1 LIVIVQKILKKF
13 ALIALIFLTG
23 CSSTTFVYNRID
35 YLLPW
40 YFASY
45 VDLSRDQKN
54 YLDELLIPFFS
65 WHRHEELPRYAEIIN
80 SVEGLLDSE
89 VKVENIALITLDV
102 EESWFRLE
110 DGLLLRIIPLAKDLT
125 DEQINN
131 FLQVMQTKTIES
143 ENKYLKRNDQ
153 AYQKDNYNR
162 LRKNLRRFI
171 GTMSKEQLDLV
182 KIASN
187 NMRRT
192 DTEWIQNRKKLVANL
207 SSILQRKEG
216 WEKRFIVIT
225 HRDDLVSKNYRDTY
239 AYNIDLTHNLI
250 AAILNTRTEKQD
262 KKLRA
267 QLSKYQAD
275 IETLINHE

>member
-45 VDLSRDQKN
+45 VDLSRDQKQ

-182 KIASN
+182 KIASK

>member
-1 LIVIVQKILKKF
+1 MQKILKKF
-13 ALIALIFLTG
+13 SLIILIFLTG

-35 YLLPW
+35 FLLPW
-40 YFASY
+40 YLASY
-45 VDLSRDQKN
+45 VDLSRDQKQ

-80 SVEGLLDSE
+80 SVEEILDSE
-89 VKVENIALITLDV
+89 VKVENITLITQDV

-110 DGLLLRIIPLAKDLT
+110 DELLLWILPLTKDLS

-143 ENKYLKRNDQ
+143 ENRYLKRNDQ
-153 AYQKDNYNR
+153 VYQKHNYNR

-171 GTMSKEQLDLV
+171 GTMSKEQLGFV
-182 KIASN
+182 KIASK
-187 NMRRT
+187 NMRRV
-192 DTEWIQNRKKLVANL
+192 DTEWVQNRKKLVANL
-207 SSILQRKEG
+207 GLILQRKEG
-216 WEKRFIVIT
+216 WKKRFISIT
-225 HRDDLVSKNYRDTY
+225 HRDDLVSKNYRDNY
-239 AYNIDLTHNLI
+239 AYNIDITNHLI

-267 QLSKYQAD
+267 QLKRYRTD
-275 IETLINHE
+275 IETLINDE

>member
-1 LIVIVQKILKKF
+1 VQKILKKF

-45 VDLSRDQKN
+45 VDLSRDQKQ

-80 SVEGLLDSE
+80 SVQGLLDSE
-89 VKVENIALITLDV
+89 VEVKNIVLITQDV
-102 EESWFRLE
+102 EESWFRLG

-153 AYQKDNYNR
+153 VYQKDNYNR

-171 GTMSKEQLDLV
+171 GRMSKDQLDLV
-182 KIASN
+182 KIASK

-207 SSILQRKEG
+207 SSILQREEG
-216 WEKRFIVIT
+216 WEKRFIGIT

>member
-1 LIVIVQKILKKF
+1 M
-13 ALIALIFLTG
+13 TG

-35 YLLPW
+35 FLLPW
-40 YFASY
+40 YLASY
-45 VDLSRDQKN
+45 VDLSRDQKQ

-80 SVEGLLDSE
+80 SVEEILDSE
-89 VKVENIALITLDV
+89 VKVENITLITQDV

-110 DGLLLRIIPLAKDLT
+110 DELLLWILPLTKDLS

-143 ENKYLKRNDQ
+143 ENRYLKRNDQ
-153 AYQKDNYNR
+153 VYQKHNYNR

-182 KIASN
+182 KIASKS
-187 NMRRT
+187 MRRV
-192 DTEWIQNRKKLVANL
+192 DTEWVQNRKKLVANL
-207 SSILQRKEG
+207 GSILQRKEG
-216 WEKRFIVIT
+216 WERRFISIT
-225 HRDDLVSKNYRDTY
+225 HRDDLVSKNYRDNY
-239 AYNIDLTHNLI
+239 AYNIDITNHLI

-267 QLSKYQAD
+267 QLKRYRTD
-275 IETLINHE
+275 IETLINDE

>member
-1 LIVIVQKILKKF
+1 MQKILKKF

-23 CSSTTFVYNRID
+23 CSSTTFVYNWID

-216 WEKRFIVIT
+216 WEKRFKKIT
-225 HRDDLVSKNYRDTY
+225 HRDDLVSENYRNTY

-250 AAILNTRTEKQD
+250 AAILNTRTKKQD

>member
-1 LIVIVQKILKKF
+1 MQKILKKF
-13 ALIALIFLTG
+13 SLIILIFLTG

-35 YLLPW
+35 FLLPW
-40 YFASY
+40 YLASY
-45 VDLSRDQKN
+45 VDLSRDQKQ
-54 YLDELLIPFFS
+54 YLDELLIPFYS

-80 SVEGLLDSE
+80 SVEEILDSE
-89 VKVENIALITLDV
+89 VKVENITLITQDV

-110 DGLLLRIIPLAKDLT
+110 DELLLWILPLTKDLS

-153 AYQKDNYNR
+153 VYQKHNYNR

-182 KIASN
+182 KIASKS
-187 NMRRT
+187 MRRV
-192 DTEWIQNRKKLVANL
+192 DTEWVQNRKKLVANL
-207 SSILQRKEG
+207 GSILQRKES
-216 WEKRFIVIT
+216 WEKRFISIT
-225 HRDDLVSKNYRDTY
+225 HRDDLVSKNYRDNY
-239 AYNIDLTHNLI
+239 AYNIDITNHLI

-267 QLSKYQAD
+267 QLKRYRTD
-275 IETLINHE
+275 IETLINDE

>member
-1 LIVIVQKILKKF
+1 MQKILKKF
-13 ALIALIFLTG
+13 SLIILIFLTG
-23 CSSTTFVYNRID
+23 CSSTTFIYNRID
-35 YLLPW
+35 FLLPW
-40 YFASY
+40 YFAGY
-45 VDLSRDQKN
+45 VDLSRDQKQ

-80 SVEGLLDSE
+80 SVEEILDSE
-89 VKVENIALITLDV
+89 VKVENITLITQDV

-110 DGLLLRIIPLAKDLT
+110 DELLLWILPLTKDLS

-153 AYQKDNYNR
+153 VYQKDNYNR

-171 GTMSKEQLDLV
+171 GTMSKEQLGFV
-182 KIASN
+182 KIASK
-187 NMRRT
+187 NMRRV
-192 DTEWIQNRKKLVANL
+192 DTEWVQNRKKLVANL
-207 SSILQRKEG
+207 GSILQRKES
-216 WEKRFIVIT
+216 WEKRFISIT
-225 HRDDLVSKNYRDTY
+225 HRDDLVSKNYRDNY
-239 AYNIDLTHNLI
+239 AYNIDITNHLI

-267 QLSKYQAD
+267 QLKRYRD
-275 IETLINHE
+275 LD

>member
-1 LIVIVQKILKKF
+1 MIVIVQKILKKF

-45 VDLSRDQKN
+45 VDLSRDQKQ

-80 SVEGLLDSE
+80 SVQGLLDSE
-89 VKVENIALITLDV
+89 VEVKNIVLITQDV

-110 DGLLLRIIPLAKDLT
+110 DELLLWIIPLTKDLT

-131 FLQVMQTKTIES
+131 FLQVMQTKIIES

-153 AYQKDNYNR
+153 VYQKDNYNR

-171 GTMSKEQLDLV
+171 GRMSKDQLDLV
-182 KIASN
+182 KIASK

-216 WEKRFIVIT
+216 WEKRFIGIT

>member
-1 LIVIVQKILKKF
+1 MQKILKKF

>member
-1 LIVIVQKILKKF
+1 MQNILKKF

-45 VDLSRDQKN
+45 VDLSRDQKQ

>member
-1 LIVIVQKILKKF
+1 MIVIVQKILKKF

-23 CSSTTFVYNRID
+23 CSSTTFVYNWID

-45 VDLSRDQKN
+45 VDLSRDQKQ

-171 GTMSKEQLDLV
+171 GTMSKDQLDLV
-182 KIASN
+182 KIASK
-187 NMRRT
+187 NMRRA

-216 WEKRFIVIT
+216 WEKRFISIT
-225 HRDDLVSKNYRDTY
+225 HRDDLVSKNYRDNY
-239 AYNIDLTHNLI
+239 AYNIDITNHLI
-250 AAILNTRTEKQD
+250 AAILNTRTKKLD

>member
-1 LIVIVQKILKKF
+1 MIVIVQKILKKF

-23 CSSTTFVYNRID
+23 CSSTTFVYNWID

-182 KIASN
+182 KIASK
-187 NMRRT
+187 NMRRV
-192 DTEWIQNRKKLVANL
+192 DTEWILNRKKLVANL

-216 WEKRFIVIT
+216 WEKRFISIT
-225 HRDDLVSKNYRDTY
+225 HRDDLVSKNYRDNY
-239 AYNIDLTHNLI
+239 AYNIDITNHLI

-267 QLSKYQAD
+267 QLKRYRTD

>member
-1 LIVIVQKILKKF
+1 MIVQQILKKF

-35 YLLPW
+35 NLLPW

-45 VDLSRDQKN
+45 VDLSRDQKQ

-80 SVEGLLDSE
+80 SVQGLLDSE

-110 DGLLLRIIPLAKDLT
+110 DELLLWIIPLAKDLT

-131 FLQVMQTKTIES
+131 FLQVMQTKIIES

-153 AYQKDNYNR
+153 VYQKDNYNR

-171 GTMSKEQLDLV
+171 GTMNKEQLDLV
-182 KIASN
+182 KIASKS
-187 NMRRT
+187 MRRV
-192 DTEWIQNRKKLVANL
+192 DAEWIQNRKKLVANL
-207 SSILQRKEG
+207 GSILQREEG
-216 WEKRFIVIT
+216 WEQRFISIT
-225 HRDDLVSKNYRDTY
+225 HRDDLVSKNYRDNY
-239 AYNIDLTHNLI
+239 AYNIDVTHHLI
-250 AAILNTRTEKQD
+250 AAILNTRTKKQD
-262 KKLRA
+262 KKIRA
-267 QLSKYQAD
+267 QLKRYRTD

>member
-1 LIVIVQKILKKF
+1 MQKILKKF
-13 ALIALIFLTG
+13 SLIILIFLTG

-35 YLLPW
+35 FLLPW
-40 YFASY
+40 YLASY
-45 VDLSRDQKN
+45 VDLSRDQKQ

-65 WHRHEELPRYAEIIN
+65 WHRHEELPRYADIIN
-80 SVEGLLDSE
+80 SVEEILDSE
-89 VKVENIALITLDV
+89 VKVENITLITQDV

-110 DGLLLRIIPLAKDLT
+110 DELLLWILPLTKDLS

-153 AYQKDNYNR
+153 VYQKDNYNR

-171 GTMSKEQLDLV
+171 GTMSKEQLGFV
-182 KIASN
+182 KIASK
-187 NMRRT
+187 NMRRV
-192 DTEWIQNRKKLVANL
+192 DTEWVQNRKKLVANL
-207 SSILQRKEG
+207 GLILQRKEG
-216 WEKRFIVIT
+216 WKMRFISRT
-225 HRDDLVSKNYRDTY
+225 HRDELVSKNYRDNY
-239 AYNIDLTHNLI
+239 AYNIDITNHLI

-267 QLSKYQAD
+267 QLKRYRTD
-275 IETLINHE
+275 IETLINDE

>member
-1 LIVIVQKILKKF
+1 MQNILKKF

-45 VDLSRDQKN
+45 VDLSRDQKQ

-80 SVEGLLDSE
+80 SVEGLLNSE

-171 GTMSKEQLDLV
+171 GTMSKEQQDLV
-182 KIASN
+182 KIASK

-207 SSILQRKEG
+207 SSILQREEG
-216 WEKRFIVIT
+216 WQKRFKKIT
-225 HRDDLVSKNYRDTY
+225 HRDDLVSENYRNTY

-250 AAILNTRTEKQD
+250 AAILNTRTKKQD

>member
-1 LIVIVQKILKKF
+1 MQKILKKF
-13 ALIALIFLTG
+13 SLIILIFLTG

-35 YLLPW
+35 FLLPW
-40 YFASY
+40 YLASY
-45 VDLSRDQKN
+45 VDLSRDQKQ
-54 YLDELLIPFFS
+54 YLDELLIPFYS

-80 SVEGLLDSE
+80 SVEEILDSE
-89 VKVENIALITLDV
+89 VKVENITLITQDI

-110 DGLLLRIIPLAKDLT
+110 DELLLWMLPLTKSLSD
-125 DEQINN
+125 DQINN

-143 ENKYLKRNDQ
+143 ENRYLKRNDQ
-153 AYQKDNYNR
+153 VYQQDNYNR

-171 GTMSKEQLDLV
+171 GRMSKDQLDLV
-182 KIASN
+182 KIASK

-207 SSILQRKEG
+207 GSILQRKEG
-216 WEKRFIVIT
+216 WERRFISIT
-225 HRDDLVSKNYRDTY
+225 HRDDLVSKNYRDNY
-239 AYNIDLTHNLI
+239 AYNIDVTHHLI
-250 AAILNTRTEKQD
+250 AAILNTRTKKQD

>member
-1 LIVIVQKILKKF
+1 VQNILKKF

-45 VDLSRDQKN
+45 VDLSRDQKQ

-143 ENKYLKRNDQ
+143 EKKYLKRNDQ

-182 KIASN
+182 KIASK
-187 NMRRT
+187 NMRRV

-207 SSILQRKEG
+207 SSILQREEG
-216 WEKRFIVIT
+216 WQKRFKKIT
-225 HRDDLVSKNYRDTY
+225 HRDDLVSENYRNTY

-250 AAILNTRTEKQD
+250 AAILNTRTKKQD

>member
-1 LIVIVQKILKKF
+1 VQKILKKF

-23 CSSTTFVYNRID
+23 CSSTTFVYNWID

-143 ENKYLKRNDQ
+143 ESKYLKRNDQ

-171 GTMSKEQLDLV
+171 GSMSKEQLDLV
-182 KIASN
+182 KIASK
-187 NMRRT
+187 NMRLT

-207 SSILQRKEG
+207 SSILQREEG
-216 WEKRFIVIT
+216 WQKRFKKIT
-225 HRDDLVSKNYRDTY
+225 HRDDLVSENYRNTY

-250 AAILNTRTEKQD
+250 AAILNTRTKKQD

>member
-1 LIVIVQKILKKF
+1 MIVIVQKILKKF

-23 CSSTTFVYNRID
+23 CSSTTFVYNWID

-182 KIASN
+182 KIASK

-207 SSILQRKEG
+207 SSILQREEG
-216 WEKRFIVIT
+216 WQKRFKKIT
-225 HRDDLVSKNYRDTY
+225 HRDDLVSENYRNTY

-250 AAILNTRTEKQD
+250 AAILNTRTKKQD

>member
-1 LIVIVQKILKKF
+1 MIVQQILKKF

-35 YLLPW
+35 FLLPW
-40 YFASY
+40 YLASY
-45 VDLSRDQKN
+45 VDLSRDQKQ
-54 YLDELLIPFFS
+54 YLDELLIPFFN

-80 SVEGLLDSE
+80 SVQGLLDSE
-89 VKVENIALITLDV
+89 VEVENIVLITQDV

-110 DGLLLRIIPLAKDLT
+110 DESLLWIIPLAKDLT

-131 FLQVMQTKTIES
+131 FLQVMQTKIIES

-153 AYQKDNYNR
+153 VYQKDNYNR

-171 GTMSKEQLDLV
+171 GTMNKEQLDLV

-187 NMRRT
+187 SMRRV
-192 DTEWIQNRKKLVANL
+192 DAEWIQNRKKLVANL
-207 SSILQRKEG
+207 GSILQREEG
-216 WEKRFIVIT
+216 WEQRFISIT
-225 HRDDLVSKNYRDTY
+225 HRDDLVSKNYRDNY
-239 AYNIDLTHNLI
+239 AYNIDLTHHLI
-250 AAILNTRTEKQD
+250 AAILNTRTKKQD
-262 KKLRA
+262 KRLRT
-267 QLSKYQAD
+267 QLKRYRND

>member
-1 LIVIVQKILKKF
+1 MQKILKKF
-13 ALIALIFLTG
+13 SLIILIFLTG
-23 CSSTTFVYNRID
+23 CSSTTFIYNRID
-35 YLLPW
+35 FLLPW
-40 YFASY
+40 YFAGY
-45 VDLSRDQKN
+45 VDLSRDQKQ

-80 SVEGLLDSE
+80 SVEEILDSE
-89 VKVENIALITLDV
+89 VKVENITLITQDV

-110 DGLLLRIIPLAKDLT
+110 DELLLWILPLTKDLS

-153 AYQKDNYNR
+153 VYQKDNYNR

-182 KIASN
+182 KIASKS
-187 NMRRT
+187 MRRV
-192 DTEWIQNRKKLVANL
+192 DTEWVQNRKKLVANL
-207 SSILQRKEG
+207 GSILQRKES
-216 WEKRFIVIT
+216 WEKRFISIT
-225 HRDDLVSKNYRDTY
+225 HRDDLVSKNYRDNY
-239 AYNIDLTHNLI
+239 AYNIDITNHLI

-262 KKLRA
+262 KELRA
-267 QLSKYQAD
+267 KLKRYRTD
-275 IETLINHE
+275 IETLINDE

>member
-1 LIVIVQKILKKF
+1 MIVIVQKILKKF

-182 KIASN
+182 KIASK

-207 SSILQRKEG
+207 SSILQREEG
-216 WEKRFIVIT
+216 WQKRFKKIT
-225 HRDDLVSKNYRDTY
+225 HRDDSVSENYRNTY

-250 AAILNTRTEKQD
+250 AAILNTRTKKQD

>member
-1 LIVIVQKILKKF
+1 MKKF

-45 VDLSRDQKN
+45 VDLSRDQKQ

-182 KIASN
+182 KIASK
-187 NMRRT
+187 NMRRV

-216 WEKRFIVIT
+216 WQKHFTKIT
-225 HRDDLVSKNYRDTY
+225 HRDDLVSENYRNTY
-239 AYNIDLTHNLI
+239 AYNIDLTHHLI
-250 AAILNTRTEKQD
+250 AAILNTRTKKQD
-262 KKLRA
+262 KKIRA
-267 QLSKYQAD
+267 QLKRYRTD
-275 IETLINHE
+275 IEILINHE

>member
-1 LIVIVQKILKKF
+1 VQKILKKF

-171 GTMSKEQLDLV
+171 GTMSKDQLDLV
-182 KIASN
+182 KIASK

-216 WEKRFIVIT
+216 WQKHFTKIT
-225 HRDDLVSKNYRDTY
+225 HRDDLVSENYRNTY

-250 AAILNTRTEKQD
+250 AAILNTRTKKQD

>member
-1 LIVIVQKILKKF
+1 MQKILKKF

-45 VDLSRDQKN
+45 VDLSRDQKQ

-102 EESWFRLE
+102 EESWFRLV
-110 DGLLLRIIPLAKDLT
+110 DGLLLRIIPLSKDLT

-131 FLQVMQTKTIES
+131 FLQVMQTKIIES

-153 AYQKDNYNR
+153 VYQKHNYNR

-171 GTMSKEQLDLV
+171 GTMNKEQLDLV
-182 KIASN
+182 RIASKS
-187 NMRRT
+187 MRRV
-192 DTEWIQNRKKLVANL
+192 DAEWIQNRKKLVANL
-207 SSILQRKEG
+207 GSILQREEG
-216 WEKRFIVIT
+216 WEQRFISIT
-225 HRDDLVSKNYRDTY
+225 HRDDLVSKNYRDNY
-239 AYNIDLTHNLI
+239 AYNIDVTHHLI
-250 AAILNTRTEKQD
+250 AAILNTRTKKQD
-262 KKLRA
+262 KKIRA
-267 QLSKYQAD
+267 QLKRYRTD
-275 IETLINHE
+275 IEILINHE

>member
-1 LIVIVQKILKKF
+1 MQNILKKF

-23 CSSTTFVYNRID
+23 CSSTTFVYNWID

-171 GTMSKEQLDLV
+171 GTMSKEQLELV

-207 SSILQRKEG
+207 SSILQREEG
-216 WEKRFIVIT
+216 WQKRFKKIT
-225 HRDDLVSKNYRDTY
+225 HRDDLVSENYRNTY

-250 AAILNTRTEKQD
+250 AAILNTRTKKQD